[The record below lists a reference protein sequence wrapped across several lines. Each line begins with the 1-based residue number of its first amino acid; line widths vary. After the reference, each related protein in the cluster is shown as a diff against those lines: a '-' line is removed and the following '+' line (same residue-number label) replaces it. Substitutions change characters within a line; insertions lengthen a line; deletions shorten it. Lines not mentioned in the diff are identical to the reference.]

1 MNRIAQGLL
10 ALFGAVAVLI
20 GPGRVGPA
28 VAGGLEQATKGLT
41 ALAAGEYR
49 TAIPLLTK
57 AIDSNDLPQGQAY
70 HFYAARGYA
79 KAAEGD
85 FMGAVA
91 DDTAAL
97 HQHPGSRL
105 ALFNRANAY
114 FAMRRY
120 DQAISDYS
128 RILSADPND
137 ADALNNRGAAWFCK
151 GNLQS
156 ALANYSRA
164 VALAPDDPDPLLNR
178 GKVHEARGNID
189 SARAD
194 FLRIKQLDPSA
205 KTPLD

>member
-1 MNRIAQGLL
+1 MAKGLAAPLL
-10 ALFGAVAVLI
+10 ALIALA
-20 GPGRVGPA
+20 GPGFLHPTPA
-28 VAGGLEQATKGLT
+28 AAGLEQATSGLT

-49 TAIPLLTK
+49 KAIPLLSQ
-57 AIDSNDLPQGQAY
+57 AIDSNGLPEGQSY
-70 HFYAARGYA
+70 LFYAARGYA
-79 KAAEGD
+79 RAAEGD
-85 FMGAVA
+85 FMGAVE

-97 HQHPGSRL
+97 TRHPEYRP

-128 RILSADPND
+128 RLLTANAND
-137 ADALNNRGAAWFCK
+137 TDALNNRGAAWFCK

-156 ALANYSRA
+156 ALANYSQA
-164 VALAPDDPDPLLNR
+164 VALAPEDPDPLLNR
-178 GKVHEARGNID
+178 GKVYEALGEIDKARG
-189 SARAD
+189 D